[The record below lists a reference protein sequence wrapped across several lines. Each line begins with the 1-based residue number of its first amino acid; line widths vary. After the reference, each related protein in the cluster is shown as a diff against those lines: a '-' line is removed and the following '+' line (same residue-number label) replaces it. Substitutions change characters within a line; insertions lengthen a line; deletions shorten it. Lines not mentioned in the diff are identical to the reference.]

1 MERKKI
7 LIAIDGSEYSNK
19 VIDQAIEYVKFLDA
33 EAVLVYCHKKFPS
46 VRGEPHRSKG
56 IATILQDAEILV
68 EPHLKRLKEAG
79 VSVEERLMEEPAGAM
94 ITNVAE
100 IEKCDLIIMGSRGL
114 SNLEG
119 LIIGSV
125 THKVLNL
132 ATCSVLVVK

>member
-1 MERKKI
+1 METKKI
-7 LIAIDGSEYSNK
+7 LIAIDGSEYSTK
-19 VIDQAIEYVKFLDA
+19 VVDTAIDYVKMLSA

-46 VRGEPHRSKG
+46 IRGEPHRSKG
-56 IATILQDAEILV
+56 IATILQEAENLIA
-68 EPHLKRLKEAG
+68 PHLKRLQEAG
-79 VSVEERLMEEPAGAM
+79 VQIEERLMEEPAGAM
-94 ITNVAE
+94 ITNVAK

-132 ATCSVLVVK
+132 AGCSVLVVK